1 MESVKKV
8 LFFDKESG
16 RYMGVLESEELI
28 KGINK
33 ELFSIKEVYMKP
45 TEYWE
50 GTYNEGRVYDRFVT
64 PLVYEGKLLDQAYA
78 EILASYPLY
87 EQINH
92 IIEVIEN
99 NKDVIKTTKGFDL
112 MVKFINNRRLKLKQ
126 KIKHLSSDKKAFN
139 FIRIN
144 EEDTPSIE

>member
-1 MESVKKV
+1 MESVKKI
-8 LFFDKESG
+8 LFFEKQSG
-16 RYMGVLESEELI
+16 QYMGVLESEELV

-33 ELFSIKEVYMKP
+33 DLFVIKEVYMKP
-45 TEYWE
+45 SEYWE
-50 GTYNEGRVYDRFVT
+50 GTYEEGKVFDKFVT
-64 PLVYEGKLLDQAYA
+64 PLVYEGRLLDQTYA
-78 EILASYPLY
+78 EILAAYPLY

-99 NKDVIKTTKGFDL
+99 NKDVIKTTEKFDN

-139 FIRIN
+139 FIRVN
-144 EEDTPSIE
+144 EEVSSDNN